1 MNKYE
6 NTRKNIKLIFY
17 SVIQLVFLILLIYF
31 SVIVFNSPDL
41 NSEINSSLSIV
52 SQEQRAIFLVSLSA
66 VLFITIFIGY
76 LFYINDIFKKKIINI
91 IASPFLFILG
101 FYFLYKL
108 IQEKKIKE
116 YIAHEYSSDST
127 FKIFGFYKA
136 NNDKEKLI
144 LTQNTIS
151 VALQFCV
158 SAIAFSFSFVYEG
171 TNNNF
176 PTDSLILSNLTYFTE
191 WGNIGSFI
199 FMFLL
204 VVTGHRFFFKNNSF
218 TLAMVSYMSIIGI
231 IFSLSFVF
239 MISLYHTPFADAENT
254 TKSIWF
260 HFINPLSFILFCALL
275 LRRSNQ
281 KTEKGI
287 SYLVHALLM
296 PAIYGAFVYSLPFF
310 TNFSVYGFVT
320 NLNSNIVPYYGDAN
334 PNFYNGG
341 WQSVFFLILIIATF
355 FVVIILSKFLFN
367 KNFKKWENHK

>member
-17 SVIQLVFLILLIYF
+17 SVIQLVFLILLMYF
-31 SVIVFNSPDL
+31 SMIVFNSPDL
-41 NSEINSSLSIV
+41 NSKINSSLSIV

>member
-17 SVIQLVFLILLIYF
+17 SVIQLVFLILLMYF
-31 SVIVFNSPDL
+31 SMIVFNSPDL
-41 NSEINSSLSIV
+41 NSKINSSLSIV

-76 LFYINDIFKKKIINI
+76 LFYINDVFKKKIINI
-91 IASPFLFILG
+91 IASPFSFILG

-108 IQEKKIKE
+108 IQEKKFKE
-116 YIAHEYSSDST
+116 YIADEYSRDST

-136 NNDKEKLI
+136 NNDKEKI
-144 LTQNTIS
+144 IFTQNTIS
-151 VALQFCV
+151 VAFQFCV
-158 SAIAFSFSFVYEG
+158 SAIGFGFSFVYEG
-171 TNNNF
+171 TTNNF
-176 PTDSLILSNLTYFTE
+176 PTDSLILSSLTYFTE

-239 MISLYHTPFADAENT
+239 MISFYHTPFTDAQNT
-254 TKSIWF
+254 TRSIWF
-260 HFINPLSFILFCALL
+260 HFINPLSFVLFCALL
-275 LRRSNQ
+275 LRRSSQ

-287 SYLVHALLM
+287 SYLVHTLLM
-296 PAIYGAFVYSLPFF
+296 PAIYGAFAYSLPFF

-320 NLNSNIVPYYGDAN
+320 NLNSNIVPYYGDSN

-341 WQSVFFLILIIATF
+341 WQSVFFLLLIIATF

-367 KNFKKWENHK
+367 KNFKNWENH

>member
-17 SVIQLVFLILLIYF
+17 SVIQLVFLILLMYF
-31 SVIVFNSPDL
+31 SIIVFNSPDL
-41 NSEINSSLSIV
+41 NSKINSSLSIV

>member
-320 NLNSNIVPYYGDAN
+320 NLNSNIVPYYGDSN

-341 WQSVFFLILIIATF
+341 WQSVFFLLLIIATF

-367 KNFKKWENHK
+367 KNFKNWENH

>member
-52 SQEQRAIFLVSLSA
+52 SQEQRAIFLVSLSV

-76 LFYINDIFKKKIINI
+76 LLYINDVFKKKIINI
-91 IASPFLFILG
+91 IASPFSFIIG

-108 IQEKKIKE
+108 IQEKKLKE

-127 FKIFGFYKA
+127 FKIFCFYKA

-144 LTQNTIS
+144 LIQNTIS
-151 VALQFCV
+151 VALQFCISV
-158 SAIAFSFSFVYEG
+158 IAFSFAFVYEG

-176 PTDSLILSNLTYFTE
+176 PTDSLILNNLTYFTE

-231 IFSLSFVF
+231 IFSLSFFF

-254 TKSIWF
+254 TRSIWF
-260 HFINPLSFILFCALL
+260 HFINPLSFILFCVLL
-275 LRRSNQ
+275 LKRSNQ

-320 NLNSNIVPYYGDAN
+320 NLNGNIIPYYGDTN

>member
-17 SVIQLVFLILLIYF
+17 SVIQLVFLILLMYF
-31 SVIVFNSPDL
+31 SIIVFNSPDL
-41 NSEINSSLSIV
+41 NSKINSSLSIV

-76 LFYINDIFKKKIINI
+76 LFYINDVFKKKIINI
-91 IASPFLFILG
+91 IASPFSFILG

>member
-17 SVIQLVFLILLIYF
+17 SVIQLVFLILLMYF
-31 SVIVFNSPDL
+31 SMIVFNSPDL
-41 NSEINSSLSIV
+41 NSKINSSLSIV
-52 SQEQRAIFLVSLSA
+52 SQEQRAIFLVSLST

-76 LFYINDIFKKKIINI
+76 LFYINDVFKKKIINI
-91 IASPFLFILG
+91 IASPFSFILG

-108 IQEKKIKE
+108 IQEKKFKE
-116 YIAHEYSSDST
+116 YIADEYSRDST

-136 NNDKEKLI
+136 NNDKEKI
-144 LTQNTIS
+144 IFTQNTIS

-158 SAIAFSFSFVYEG
+158 SAVAFSFSFVYEG
-171 TNNNF
+171 TTNNF

-239 MISLYHTPFADAENT
+239 MISFYHTPFVDAQNT
-254 TKSIWF
+254 TRSIWF

-275 LRRSNQ
+275 LRRSSQ

-287 SYLVHALLM
+287 SYLVHTLLM
-296 PAIYGAFVYSLPFF
+296 PAIYGAFAYSLPFF

-320 NLNSNIVPYYGDAN
+320 NLNGNIVPYYGDSN

-341 WQSVFFLILIIATF
+341 WQSVFFLLLIIATF

-367 KNFKKWENHK
+367 KNFKKWENH

>member
-17 SVIQLVFLILLIYF
+17 SVIQLVFLILLMYF
-31 SVIVFNSPDL
+31 SIIVFNSPDL
-41 NSEINSSLSIV
+41 NSKINSSLSIV
-52 SQEQRAIFLVSLSA
+52 SQEQRAIFLVSLST

-76 LFYINDIFKKKIINI
+76 LFYINDVFKKKIINI
-91 IASPFLFILG
+91 IASPFSFILG

>member
-76 LFYINDIFKKKIINI
+76 LFYINDVFKKKIINI
-91 IASPFLFILG
+91 IASPFSFILG

-367 KNFKKWENHK
+367 KNFKNWENH